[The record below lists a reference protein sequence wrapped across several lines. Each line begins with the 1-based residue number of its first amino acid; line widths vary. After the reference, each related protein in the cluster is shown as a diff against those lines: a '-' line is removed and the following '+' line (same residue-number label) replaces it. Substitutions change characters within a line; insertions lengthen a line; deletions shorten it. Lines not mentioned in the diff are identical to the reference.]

1 MYANNRLGKAPKAM
15 FRTAGGSIYTFAHP
29 FLTGQ
34 LTDASMGD
42 LLRRPN
48 EVDISSA
55 LRLNDTFFNAQP
67 AQDNALQEVMVDGS
81 TITITNH
88 LMNGRAT
95 IQVVPGTGLVKDGDL
110 TAIAPFI
117 VSAKD
122 NVGGV
127 LTRRRFTSAG
137 AMTRIYYGV
146 SFANFPHDVDAGNAV
161 PIYPMTM
168 LYAGWIEGIM
178 TSGQGVDKLLW
189 AVGNARGLRGNF
201 QPFDIAGI
209 GRIDTGGSVDRAT
222 DIDDVAGVEPG
233 GLALGV
239 ATAND
244 ATAANGVGSI
254 LDATETDSWSWPAPP
269 TP

>member
-1 MYANNRLGKAPKAM
+1 MYANNRAGEAPRAI

-34 LTDASMGD
+34 LTAASQRD
-42 LLRRPN
+42 SVYANAN
-48 EVDISSA
+48 EANISSS
-55 LRLNDTFFNAQP
+55 LRLNDTFFNAQA

-95 IQVVPGTGLVKDGDL
+95 LQVVPGTGLVKDGDL
-110 TAIAPFI
+110 IAIAPFI

-127 LTRRRFTSAG
+127 LTRRRFSSAG
-137 AMTRIYYGV
+137 ALTRVYYGV

-178 TSGQGVDKLLW
+178 SGGVGVDKVLW
-189 AVGNARGLRGNF
+189 AVGNRYGLSGNF
-201 QPFDIAGI
+201 QPFTINGI
-209 GRIDTGGSVDRAT
+209 GRVSVGGVSDAQATEIDRLQAADGNNLGEAGIPANITGGHSD
-222 DIDDVAGVEPG
+222 
-233 GLALGV
+233 L
-239 ATAND
+239 
-244 ATAANGVGSI
+244 VGSQNFPG
-254 LDATETDSWSWPAPP
+254 TGFSET
-269 TP
+269 